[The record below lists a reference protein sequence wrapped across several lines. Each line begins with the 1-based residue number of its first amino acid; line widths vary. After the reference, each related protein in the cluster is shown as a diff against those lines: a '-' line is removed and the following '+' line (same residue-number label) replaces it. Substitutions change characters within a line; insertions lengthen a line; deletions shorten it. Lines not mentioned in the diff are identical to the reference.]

1 MTSYDRHMRMRA
13 QHDTRW
19 EDADQS
25 IGLSDILSYA
35 CAGFAFVGA
44 VALASHYMSKA
55 TASNSL
61 VDINSRYNIASGTSS
76 AASHWRDVV
85 SPATTIA
92 GKGSLLD
99 ESIGEEFRVVPTD
112 NRVIVASY
120 GKSDFVGDDV
130 ELALPGTDQQSASQA
145 LLPPQARVQ
154 LVSIPPS
161 PSISQ
166 LESGFRLG
174 RSEKRKVLEQREAR
188 LAEKNCLARAI
199 YFEARSEP
207 EAGQIA
213 VANVILNRVKSK
225 RYPDSIC
232 GVVYDGA
239 HRLNSCQ
246 FSFACDGKK
255 DAPKSAK
262 QWSKAKKL
270 ASRALAGDAYV
281 RVVSTATHYHA
292 DYVQPNWSG
301 SMKRLIKIGRHI
313 FYNGV

>member
-1 MTSYDRHMRMRA
+1 MSNYDRHMRMRA

-19 EDADQS
+19 DDADQS
-25 IGLSDILSYA
+25 LGLSDILSYA
-35 CAGFAFVGA
+35 CAGFAFVAA
-44 VALASHYMSKA
+44 VAVASHYMSKA
-55 TASNSL
+55 TASNSI
-61 VDINSRYNIASGTSS
+61 VDINSQYNVASGTSS
-76 AASHWRDVV
+76 ASAHWRDVV

-92 GKGSLLD
+92 SKGSLLD
-99 ESIGEEFRVVPTD
+99 DSVAEDFRVVPTD
-112 NRVIVASY
+112 NRVVVASL
-120 GKSDFVGDDV
+120 GKSDFVSDEI
-130 ELALPGTDQQSASQA
+130 ELTLPGSQEQIITPAAYQPQS
-145 LLPPQARVQ
+145 RIQ

-174 RSEKRKVLEQREAR
+174 RGEKRKVLEKRQAR
-188 LAEKNCLARAI
+188 LDEKNCLARAI

-225 RYPDSIC
+225 TYPDTIC

-255 DAPKSAK
+255 DAPRSAK
-262 QWSKAKKL
+262 QWTKAKKL

-292 DYVQPNWSG
+292 DYVNPSWSG

>member
-1 MTSYDRHMRMRA
+1 MRA
-13 QHDTRW
+13 RHDSRW
-19 EDADQS
+19 DDTDQV
-25 IGLSDILSYA
+25 IGVSDILSYA
-35 CAGFAFVGA
+35 FAGFAFVAA
-44 VALASHYMSKA
+44 VAVGSHYMSRA

-61 VDINSRYNIASGTSS
+61 VEINNRYNVSSGTSS
-76 AASHWRDVV
+76 AAAYWRDVV

-92 GKGSLLD
+92 SKGSLID
-99 ESIGEEFRVVPTD
+99 ETVDEDFRVVPTD

-120 GKSDFVGDDV
+120 GKSDIVSDEIGLTTTSL
-130 ELALPGTDQQSASQA
+130 EAQLPSPGA
-145 LLPPQARVQ
+145 LLPKARAK

-174 RSEKRKVLEQREAR
+174 RGEKRKVLKRREAR

-225 RYPDSIC
+225 RYPNTIC

-246 FSFACDGKK
+246 FSFACDGKQDSPRGRK
-255 DAPKSAK
+255 EWAKAK
-262 QWSKAKKL
+262 QL
-270 ASRALAGDAYV
+270 AARALAGDAYV

-292 DYVQPNWSG
+292 DYVNPRWSG
-301 SMKRLIKIGRHI
+301 AMKRLIKIGRHI
-313 FYNGV
+313 FYHGT

>member
-1 MTSYDRHMRMRA
+1 MRA
-13 QHDTRW
+13 QHDARW
-19 EDADQS
+19 DDTDQS
-25 IGLSDILSYA
+25 IGVSDILSYA
-35 CAGFAFVGA
+35 CAGFAFVAA
-44 VALASHYMSKA
+44 VAVGSHYMSKA
-55 TASNSL
+55 TASNSF
-61 VDINSRYNIASGTSS
+61 VEINSQYNVSSGTSS
-76 AASHWRDVV
+76 AAAHWRDVV

-92 GKGSLLD
+92 GKGSLID
-99 ESIGEEFRVVPTD
+99 ESVDEDFRVVPTD
-112 NRVIVASY
+112 NRIIVASY
-120 GKSDFVGDDV
+120 GKSDFVSDEIEFSTTSV
-130 ELALPGTDQQSASQA
+130 EARLPSPGS
-145 LLPPQARVQ
+145 LLPRARVK

-174 RSEKRKVLEQREAR
+174 RGEKRKVLEKRQAR

-225 RYPDSIC
+225 RYPNTIC

-246 FSFACDGKK
+246 FSFACDGKQ
-255 DAPKSAK
+255 DAPRGPKEWAK
-262 QWSKAKKL
+262 ARKL

-292 DYVQPNWSG
+292 DYVNPRWSG
-301 SMKRLIKIGRHI
+301 TMKRLIKIGRHI
-313 FYNGV
+313 FYHGT

>member
-1 MTSYDRHMRMRA
+1 MRA
-13 QHDTRW
+13 RHDTRW
-19 EDADQS
+19 DDTDQA
-25 IGLSDILSYA
+25 IGVSDILSYA
-35 CAGFAFVGA
+35 CAGFAFVAA
-44 VALASHYMSKA
+44 VAVGSHYMSKA

-61 VDINSRYNIASGTSS
+61 VEINTRYDVSSGTSS
-76 AASHWRDVV
+76 AAAHWRDVV

-92 GKGSLLD
+92 SKGSLID
-99 ESIGEEFRVVPTD
+99 ETVDEDFRVVPTD

-120 GKSDFVGDDV
+120 GKSDFVSDEI
-130 ELALPGTDQQSASQA
+130 ELTTRSAESQLPSPGS
-145 LLPPQARVQ
+145 LLPSARVK

-174 RSEKRKVLEQREAR
+174 RGEKRKVLERREAR

-225 RYPDSIC
+225 RYPNTIC

-246 FSFACDGKK
+246 FSFACDGKQ
-255 DAPKSAK
+255 DAPRGPKEWA
-262 QWSKAKKL
+262 KAKKL

-292 DYVQPNWSG
+292 DYVNPRWSG
-301 SMKRLIKIGRHI
+301 TMKRLIKIGRHI
-313 FYNGV
+313 FYHGT

>member
-1 MTSYDRHMRMRA
+1 MRA
-13 QHDTRW
+13 RHDSRW
-19 EDADQS
+19 DDTDQV
-25 IGLSDILSYA
+25 IGVSDIVSYA
-35 CAGFAFVGA
+35 CAGFAFVAA
-44 VALASHYMSKA
+44 VAVGSHYMSRA

-61 VDINSRYNIASGTSS
+61 VEINSSYDVSSGTSS
-76 AASHWRDVV
+76 AAAHWRDVV

-92 GKGSLLD
+92 SKGSLID
-99 ESIGEEFRVVPTD
+99 ETVGEDFRIVPTD
-112 NRVIVASY
+112 NQVIVASY
-120 GKSDFVGDDV
+120 GKSDFVSDEI
-130 ELALPGTDQQSASQA
+130 ELTTRLGVRPQSPGS
-145 LLPPQARVQ
+145 LLPRPRAK

-174 RSEKRKVLEQREAR
+174 RGEKQKVLKRRQAR

-213 VANVILNRVKSK
+213 VANVILNRVKSS
-225 RYPDSIC
+225 RYPNTIC

-246 FSFACDGKK
+246 FSFACDGKQ
-255 DAPKSAK
+255 DAPRRPKEWA
-262 QWSKAKKL
+262 KAKNL

-292 DYVQPNWSG
+292 DYVNPRWSG
-301 SMKRLIKIGRHI
+301 AMKRLIKIGRHI
-313 FYNGV
+313 FYHGT